1 MNRRALLA
9 APAVVP
15 AALAAALPAAA
26 QQAGAA
32 PRIVSEDMMVPSRDP
47 GIELF
52 LRNKRPESLD
62 AFAPNRTLLFVHG
75 ATYPAHTAFDLP
87 LGGVSWMDYIAGRGF
102 DVWCL
107 DIRGYGRS
115 TRPPEMARPANE
127 SPPIVRGETA
137 VRDIAA
143 AADFIRGRRGV
154 PRLAVMGWSWG
165 TTLMARYAADNPEL
179 VERVVLFAPVWT
191 LHSPPAISAGPG
203 PLGAYRTVAQGAA
216 RQRWLNGV
224 PKDKKANLI
233 PSGWFEQWAEAT
245 WASDPE
251 GARQDPPVLRAPN
264 GVLQD
269 LADHW
274 APGKQPFYDPAKIT
288 APALL
293 VLGEWDRD
301 RDTPVY
307 MATTLFP
314 LLVNSPGKRLVVLGE
329 GTHTIV
335 MERNRGALFQAV
347 QLFLEETA
355 AA

>member
-1 MNRRALLA
+1 MRRRALLA
-9 APAVVP
+9 APA
-15 AALAAALPAAA
+15 AAAPAFAAPLPAAA
-26 QQAGAA
+26 QGGA
-32 PRIVSEDMMVPSRDP
+32 PRIVSEDVMIPSRDA
-47 GIELF
+47 GVELF
-52 LRNKRPESLD
+52 LRNKRPESHA
-62 AFAPNRTLLFVHG
+62 AFAPSRTLLFVHG

-107 DIRGYGRS
+107 DVRGYGRS

-127 SPPIVRGETA
+127 SPPLVRGETA

-154 PRLAVMGWSWG
+154 ARLAVMGWSWG
-165 TTLMARYAADNPEL
+165 TALMGRYAADNPEL
-179 VERVVLFAPVWT
+179 VERVVLFAPLWT
-191 LHSPPAISAGPG
+191 LNSPPPISAGPG
-203 PLGAYRTVAQGAA
+203 PLGAYRTVAQSAA

-224 PKDKKANLI
+224 PEDKKAGLI
-233 PSGWFEQWAEAT
+233 PAGWFEQWAAAT

-269 LADHW
+269 LAEHW
-274 APGKQPFYDPAKIT
+274 APGMPPFYDPAKIT

-293 VLGEWDRD
+293 VLAEWDRD
-301 RDTPVY
+301 TPPY

-314 LLVNSPGKRLVVLGE
+314 LLANSPGKRLVILGE
-329 GTHTIV
+329 GTHTVV
-335 MERNRGALFQAV
+335 MERNRGALFQTV
-347 QLFLEETA
+347 QVFLEEA
-355 AA
+355 AAA